1 MPRVHD
7 CMDAGGRAA
16 PGAVAEG
23 RTGAACAPHVYFIC
37 GVPSLRTPLRRSAQG
52 PFFAPA
58 FPASLERPGRP
69 VRGARARRG
78 GDSPDP
84 RLLSGLPLALARTR
98 ALLRSA
104 LRALAC
110 KSCACLPALRFPA
123 ALGRPGQT
131 LRGLPVRRAKRPPDA
146 CLFPA
151 HPPPY
156 DGLLSLRAQSKEPKE
171 RAPRTL
177 RPACIFHM
185 LGALARRKAPP
196 SPLVGEGRGEGV
208 LLFNS
213 LPDTMRT
220 FSSYRVTGT

>member
-37 GVPSLRTPLRRSAQG
+37 GVPSLRTPLRRSAPG

-58 FPASLERPGRP
+58 FPAALERPVRT

-98 ALLRSA
+98 ALLRFA

-110 KSCACLPALRFPA
+110 KSCACLPALGFPA
-123 ALGRPGQT
+123 ALGRPGQI
-131 LRGLPVRRAKRPPDA
+131 LRGLPVRGAKRPLDPWQVSGSPMA
-146 CLFPA
+146 SPFSGAKVHRTFALIRFTALVP
-151 HPPPY
+151 
-156 DGLLSLRAQSKEPKE
+156 LRACSS
-171 RAPRTL
+171 
-177 RPACIFHM
+177 
-185 LGALARRKAPP
+185 P
-196 SPLVGEGRGEGV
+196 SRLTRLE
-208 LLFNS
+208 
-213 LPDTMRT
+213 
-220 FSSYRVTGT
+220 

>member
-84 RLLSGLPLALARTR
+84 RLLSGSPLALARTR
-98 ALLRSA
+98 ALLRFA

-110 KSCACLPALRFPA
+110 KSCACLPALRFPV

-131 LRGLPVRRAKRPPDA
+131 LRGLPVRRAKGPLDPWQVSGSPMA
-146 CLFPA
+146 SPF
-151 HPPPY
+151 
-156 DGLLSLRAQSKEPKE
+156 SRAKV
-171 RAPRTL
+171 
-177 RPACIFHM
+177 H
-185 LGALARRKAPP
+185 
-196 SPLVGEGRGEGV
+196 
-208 LLFNS
+208 
-213 LPDTMRT
+213 RT
-220 FSSYRVTGT
+220 FALIRFTALVPRRAWAAAAPLTRLE